1 MALNLQEIVAISGK
15 SGLFR
20 VVSPARTGILV
31 ETLTEPRTRSV
42 VPAQQQVSSLG
53 DISMYV
59 TTEENTVP
67 LLDILQAIRAR
78 YGEQLPVTAKSEPQA
93 LVTFL
98 NEVLPDYDRER
109 VYLSDIKKLA
119 TWYAI
124 LGPLLTTA
132 ETAEVSETAETAE
145 ADTAGAATDVE
156 AGAATDAEA
165 DAAPAG
171 LSTGG
176 EVPAQTPDAAEGKPV
191 VQ

>member
-20 VVSPARTGILV
+20 VVSPARNGILV

-67 LLDILQAIRAR
+67 LLDILQAIHAR
-78 YGEQLPVTAKSEPQA
+78 YGEQVPVTAKSEPQA

-98 NEVLPDYDRER
+98 SEVLPDYDRER

-124 LGPLLTTA
+124 LAPQLIA
-132 ETAEVSETAETAE
+132 EGNEATEPSKASDTD
-145 ADTAGAATDVE
+145 ADTAKAADT
-156 AGAATDAEA
+156 AA
-165 DAAPAG
+165 AG

-176 EVPAQTPDAAEGKPV
+176 EVPAQTPDAAEEKPV